1 VLNNLLVNILV
12 YKHIISQKSSTGTIL
27 CITRYIPKQE
37 GIELNMDVQKLK
49 KYVIHSS
56 ELFYIDRLSRNRAL
70 IAKKMIDNFVS
81 TIYVSVPHKIVQ
93 NHMRYLHI
101 KEYNIFKDLITI
113 ILRLMID
120 LKKVCELSMGTFT
133 LNTKD
138 LKELIK

>member
-1 VLNNLLVNILV
+1 
-12 YKHIISQKSSTGTIL
+12 
-27 CITRYIPKQE
+27 
-37 GIELNMDVQKLK
+37 MDVQKLR

-56 ELFYIDRLSRNRAL
+56 ELFYIDRLSRNRAI

-113 ILRLMID
+113 ILRLID